1 MKILLCFLQHGNEI
15 SNAAESQ
22 RIPITYGNS
31 DDEDLAGSGE
41 IEGSAGEEELDHHLN
56 IGTQHR
62 NIDGKARKFLIFYK
76 CNSNYIIKIN

>member
-1 MKILLCFLQHGNEI
+1 MPLQHENEI

-41 IEGSAGEEELDHHLN
+41 IEGSAGEMDYHPNTNH
-56 IGTQHR
+56 QHR
-62 NIDGKARKFLIFYK
+62 STDGKARKFLILHK
-76 CNSNYIIKIN
+76 TAIAK